1 MRPALISEVMRLKDY
16 VMVDNIILLVED
28 NPDDETLTL
37 RALRKNHIGNK
48 VIVVRDGAEALDF
61 LFCTGLYADRDP
73 NKMPEIILLDLRLPK
88 LGGLEVL
95 QRIRGKERTRLLPV
109 VILTSSDR
117 DQDLVEGFKFGAN
130 AYIPKPVNFTHL
142 IEAVHQLGLHLMVLS
157 EVPHF

>member
-1 MRPALISEVMRLKDY
+1 ME
-16 VMVDNIILLVED
+16 DNIILLVED

-61 LFCTGLYADRDP
+61 LFCTGVYANRDP
-73 NKMPEIILLDLRLPK
+73 NDLPEIILLDLRLPK

-95 QRIRGKERTRLLPV
+95 QRIRRKEQTRLLPV

-117 DQDLVEGFKFGAN
+117 DQDLVEGFQFGAN
-130 AYIPKPVNFTHL
+130 AFIRKPVNFTQL
-142 IEAVHQLGLHLMVLS
+142 IEAVRQLGLHLMVLN
-157 EVPHF
+157 EVPIL

>member
-28 NPDDETLTL
+28 NPDDEILTL

-95 QRIRGKERTRLLPV
+95 QRIRRKEQTRLLPV

-142 IEAVHQLGLHLMVLS
+142 IEAVHQLDLHLMVLS